1 MSLAIDRQYIH
12 DFIDIADEKV
22 LSIFK
27 AIIINE
33 ENKKNAETL
42 SSYLV
47 ELINSGID
55 EAEQGDLVDSEE
67 VRKKAREICM
77 R

>member
-33 ENKKNAETL
+33 ENKKMPKHYHHI
-42 SSYLV
+42 S
-47 ELINSGID
+47 
-55 EAEQGDLVDSEE
+55 
-67 VRKKAREICM
+67 
-77 R
+77 